1 VGGTP
6 VAAASD
12 ALVKVEKPAK
22 VKKAKRANID
32 ATSDEEEEE
41 DEEEEDDE

>member
-12 ALVKVEKPAK
+12 ALVKVEKPVK
-22 VKKAKRANID
+22 VKKPKRANFD

-41 DEEEEDDE
+41 DEDDDE